1 MKYGICVCG
10 LNGSGKTTLASALA
24 EELAFNHMDV
34 EDYYFT
40 SADNPYATAR
50 TREEVEELLLTDIR
64 QHPCFVFSAVNGN
77 MTAEINGYYD
87 LIIYLEVPLD
97 IRMKRIRQRAVD
109 KFGDRVLPGGAMYE
123 QEEKFFAYAE
133 KRKPDAIEDWLKTVP
148 CRVLRLDGTQ
158 SVQENVRRVRD
169 VVCR

>member
-10 LNGSGKTTLASALA
+10 LNGSGKTTLARALA
-24 EELAFNHMDV
+24 EELGFNHMDV
-34 EDYYFT
+34 EGYYFT

-109 KFGDRVLPGGAMYE
+109 KFGDKVFPGGAMYE

-133 KRKPDAIEDWLKTVP
+133 KRKPDTIEDWLKTMP

-158 SVQENVRRVRD
+158 SVQENVRRARD

>member
-10 LNGSGKTTLASALA
+10 LNGSGKTTLAHALA
-24 EELAFNHMDV
+24 EELAFKHMDV

-50 TREEVEELLLTDIR
+50 TREEVEDLLLADIR
-64 QHPCFVFSAVNGN
+64 QNPRFVFSAVNGN
-77 MTAEINGYYD
+77 MTDEINGHYD

-109 KFGDRVLPGGAMYE
+109 KFGDKVLPGGAMYE

-133 KRKPDAIEDWLKTVP
+133 KRKPDAIEGWLKTVP
-148 CRVLRLDGTQ
+148 CRVIRLDGTQ
-158 SVQENVRRVRD
+158 PVQENVRRIRD
-169 VVCR
+169 IICQ